1 MRPGDSGPGPN
12 SLDSAVAHAL
22 PLPPFPLVFFGSIT
36 DEFGVATTAAE
47 LVDGVTESAIII
59 LYLGAGAF
67 VTSYLQVTFFTLT
80 AQRQALRIR
89 RLYFTAL
96 VRQEM
101 AWFDQQATGAL
112 SSRISSDIP
121 KIQDAIGDKVASF
134 LQFTGMCIAGFCVGF
149 AYGWQLTLVIL
160 AITPIMGLGGALMS
174 KMLSEAA
181 SGEQGFYALA
191 GAIADEVLHMIRTVV
206 AFDTQDKVRRT
217 HFCLCLPCP
226 LQVRQDSPLGWS
238 EANTTNTGK
247 ESFIPT

>member
-1 MRPGDSGPGPN
+1 
-12 SLDSAVAHAL
+12 
-22 PLPPFPLVFFGSIT
+22 
-36 DEFGVATTAAE
+36 
-47 LVDGVTESAIII
+47 VTESAIII
-59 LYLGAGAF
+59 LYLGTAAF
-67 VTSYLQVTFFTLT
+67 VASYLQVTFFTLT

-134 LQFTGMCIAGFCVGF
+134 LQFTGMFIAGFAVGF

-181 SGEQGFYALA
+181 SGGQGFYASA
-191 GAIADEVLHMIRTVV
+191 GSIADEVLHMIRTVV
-206 AFDTQDKVRRT
+206 AFDTQEKVCRT
-217 HFCLCLPCP
+217 
-226 LQVRQDSPLGWS
+226 
-238 EANTTNTGK
+238 
-247 ESFIPT
+247 